1 VSVVASDAPLGVTLL
16 GLKLQLD
23 PDGNPEPLNVTVG
36 LKVASGLGVTVRL
49 VWTLCPWTTERLD
62 WPAVTVKSTTAR
74 VTGDDE
80 EPAEFASPP

>member
-1 VSVVASDAPLGVTLL
+1 VSVVAIDAPLGVRLF

-23 PDGNPEPLNVTVG
+23 PEGCPEQLNVTVG

-62 WPAVTVKSTTAR
+62 WLAVTVKSTTAKA
-74 VTGDDE
+74 TGDDE
-80 EPAEFASPP
+80 ELA